1 MKKYNASC
9 PCCGHRNNS
18 LYLDETEG
26 WMECEKCGELAQV
39 SKYLKKRVKIS
50 RPHLMIG
57 SHVSYGCSQSQMR
70 KFCKVNA
77 FCNYPYKG
85 ICERQMFPFAGG
97 GEYI

>member
-1 MKKYNASC
+1 MKTYNVSC

-50 RPHLMIG
+50 VFRRENPGEAM
-57 SHVSYGCSQSQMR
+57 
-70 KFCKVNA
+70 A
-77 FCNYPYKG
+77 
-85 ICERQMFPFAGG
+85 AGL
-97 GEYI
+97 I

>member
-1 MKKYNASC
+1 
-9 PCCGHRNNS
+9 
-18 LYLDETEG
+18 
-26 WMECEKCGELAQV
+26 
-39 SKYLKKRVKIS
+39 
-50 RPHLMIG
+50 MIG

>member
-9 PCCGHRNNS
+9 PCCGHRNND

-50 RPHLMIG
+50 VFRRETLF
-57 SHVSYGCSQSQMR
+57 S
-70 KFCKVNA
+70 
-77 FCNYPYKG
+77 
-85 ICERQMFPFAGG
+85 FAGG